1 MARKIIQIAHAIS
14 GDERWET
21 VVLCDDGT
29 LWGLSTYASNWCK
42 YPDIPQDNQNETP
55 QATNE

>member
-1 MARKIIQIAHAIS
+1 MGRKIIQIAHAIS
-14 GDERWET
+14 SDERGEM

-29 LWGLSTYASNWCK
+29 LWGLSTYSSDWCK

-55 QATNE
+55 QATNK

>member
-14 GDERWET
+14 SDRRGEM

-29 LWGLSTYASNWCK
+29 LWGLSTYSSDWFK

>member
-14 GDERWET
+14 SDIRGET

-29 LWGLSTYASNWCK
+29 LWCLSTYSSDWFK

-55 QATNE
+55 QATIR

>member
-14 GDERWET
+14 SDRRGET

-29 LWGLSTYASNWCK
+29 LWGNVSAPNLTLK
-42 YPDIPQDNQNETP
+42 HG
-55 QATNE
+55 

>member
-1 MARKIIQIAHAIS
+1 MNRKIIQIAHAIS
-14 GDERWET
+14 GDERGET

-29 LWGLSTYASNWCK
+29 LWGLSTYASNWYK

>member
-14 GDERWET
+14 SDIGET

-29 LWGLSTYASNWCK
+29 LWGLSTYSSDWFK